1 MTPRSKIGYDR
12 GRASAETESL
22 WPHLSCTIS
31 FLFFFFL
38 NPRRHSNNQM
48 DRILMILFFL
58 ILLSK
63 WVLWEVV
70 GGEMR
75 TRAAEKVKKITIRS
89 RE

>member
-1 MTPRSKIGYDR
+1 
-12 GRASAETESL
+12 
-22 WPHLSCTIS
+22 
-31 FLFFFFL
+31 
-38 NPRRHSNNQM
+38 M